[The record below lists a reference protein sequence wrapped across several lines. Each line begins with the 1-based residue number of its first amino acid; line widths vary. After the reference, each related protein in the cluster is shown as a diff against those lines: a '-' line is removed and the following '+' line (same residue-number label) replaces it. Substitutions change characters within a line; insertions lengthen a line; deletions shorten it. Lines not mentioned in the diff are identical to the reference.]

1 MAVQKRP
8 APLPDLTA
16 AFTAAGLVDVA
27 YTIEASP
34 LGPLLLAAT
43 PRGLLRVGYPD
54 VDRDQPP
61 GRDRQHEQALA
72 EIAARISP
80 RVIAAPA
87 RLDPVRRQLE
97 EFFAGRR
104 RRFDLTLDRRLI
116 RPGFFAEVLV
126 ATAAIPYGQTTS
138 YTGVATAAGSP
149 RAFRAAGTALGANP
163 LPIVIPCHRV
173 LPAGGGLGGYAG
185 GAERKGRLL
194 ALEGSYSGA

>member
-1 MAVQKRP
+1 MCADPTPRLPRLDTV
-8 APLPDLTA
+8 APDLTA
-16 AFTAAGLVDVA
+16 AFAAAGLIDVA
-27 YTIEASP
+27 YTVVDSP

-54 VDRDQPP
+54 LDHDR
-61 GRDRQHEQALA
+61 ALA

-87 RLDPVRRQLE
+87 RLDPVRRQLQ
-97 EFFAGRR
+97 EFFAGHRR
-104 RRFDLTLDRRLI
+104 HFDLTLDRRLI
-116 RPGFFAEVLV
+116 RPGFFGQVLV
-126 ATAAIPYGQTTS
+126 ATAAIPYGATS
-138 YTGVATAAGSP
+138 TYAGVAATAGRP
-149 RAFRAAGTALGANP
+149 RAFRAAGSALGANP

-194 ALEGSYSGA
+194 ALEGSYSRG